1 MNRYLIVG
9 TVAILATAG
18 GWWYFSQTPSVP
30 AATSLEET
38 AEVQQENVGVK
49 NNVPVSSFKTVTTSN
64 GFSFSI
70 PASWQTKQTRTA
82 GEPTSDGAISK
93 SNVIA
98 LSNAQGI
105 QIANV
110 SCPSVIG
117 YEEYEIV
124 EHDSQSRTFSNEKG
138 TSYQVSYKETQD
150 YEHSKLQK
158 NVERAAIIVRPSVLT
173 TEEEGYLQIVAQ
185 ACLVTASGPG
195 YWSRGKGPFEPIDAA
210 DLAVIK
216 DIFSSWSATD

>member
-1 MNRYLIVG
+1 MNKYLVVG
-9 TVAILATAG
+9 AVAILATAG
-18 GWWYFSQTPSVP
+18 GWWYFNQTPSVP
-30 AATSLEET
+30 AANSLEET
-38 AEVQQENVGVK
+38 VVEQQERDGVK
-49 NNVPVSSFKTVTTSN
+49 NNVSVSNFKTITTSN

-70 PASWQTKQTRTA
+70 PTSWQTKQTRTA
-82 GEPTSDGAISK
+82 GEPTSDGTISK

-124 EHDSQSRTFSNEKG
+124 EYDSQSRTFTNEKG

-150 YEHSKLQK
+150 YEHSQQQK

-195 YWSRGKGPFEPIDAA
+195 YWSRGKGPFEPIDAS
-210 DLAVIK
+210 DLVVIK
-216 DIFSSWSATD
+216 SIFSSWSAAN